1 MSEEL
6 KDILAGGCGLAG
18 DEAALLVKNIRE
30 LSRAERRVFYQRVKP
45 REREIKL
52 LLRERFESGDSRE
65 KERWINATVE
75 SMLSRGGD
83 PDLMDHMVMDVI
95 GRLELYN
102 LLRERAE
109 NRGVKLSALSNFGGL
124 SMVLYS
130 VVIITAIVLYF
141 YYR

>member
-1 MSEEL
+1 M
-6 KDILAGGCGLAG
+6 LAGGCELAR

-30 LSRAERRVFYQRVKP
+30 LNRAERRVFYQRIKP

-52 LLRERFESGDSRE
+52 YLRERFESGDSRE
-65 KERWINATVE
+65 KEMWINATVE

-83 PDLMDHMVMDVI
+83 PDLMDCMVMDAI
-95 GRLELYN
+95 GRIELYK

-124 SMVLYS
+124 SMVLYA
-130 VVIITAIVLYF
+130 VVILSAIVLYF